1 MEGERWFA
9 GFLKEMGMNFIR
21 RKRDKRVGKMVAVG
35 GSFHYNRG
43 EWGRRGRA
51 EGGSRMERDYDCIA
65 GKRS

>member
-21 RKRDKRVGKMVAVG
+21 RKRDKRVVKMVAVG

-51 EGGSRMERDYDCIA
+51 EGRSRMERDYDCIA
-65 GKRS
+65 GERS

>member
-1 MEGERWFA
+1 
-9 GFLKEMGMNFIR
+9 MNFIR
-21 RKRDKRVGKMVAVG
+21 RKRDKRVVKMVAVG

-65 GKRS
+65 GERS

>member
-1 MEGERWFA
+1 
-9 GFLKEMGMNFIR
+9 MNFIR

-65 GKRS
+65 GERS